1 MGVTACRTPKYVSAP
16 HATLGKHLNPA
27 HAQCLAQ
34 SSERSDPSCIFQSH
48 FGHFWLFILR
58 PFSGMSCFSL
68 RASCKASKTTG
79 PRFCVGP
86 LGVLAMPAVRV
97 GKLFVLRYHRITEIG
112 RDIWGPYCPTS
123 LLRRSSLE
131 HITQDC
137 VRTGS

>member
-1 MGVTACRTPKYVSAP
+1 MTACRTPKCLSAP
-16 HATLGKHLNPA
+16 HATLGKHLNPP
-27 HAQCLAQ
+27 HALCLAQ

-48 FGHFWLFILR
+48 FGHFWLFILQA
-58 PFSGMSCFSL
+58 FSGMSCFSL
-68 RASCKASKTTG
+68 CACKGSKTAG
-79 PRFCVGP
+79 PRFCFGT

-97 GKLFVLRYHRITEIG
+97 GKLYVLRYHRITEVG

-123 LLRRSSLE
+123 LLRWSSLE